1 MRPQPPESAR
11 APMGMLFDVPL
22 APRTTLGVGGPAAR
36 YVEARTEEAV
46 HDTLAWARN
55 HRLDVTVLGGGSNVL
70 VADRGVDGLVLRVA
84 VSGYNHAIEGDRV
97 TLSAGAGESWDALVA
112 MTVEQ
117 GWAGLECL
125 SGIPGDVGAAPIQNI
140 GAYGQEA
147 GDVITFVYGID
158 RRSGATVGIDRLG
171 CRFGYR
177 DSVFKRRASGRFVIV
192 GVTFSLQR
200 GGSAAVRYAELDRYL
215 RETGAGPSPS
225 LAEVR
230 KAVLELRRRKSML
243 VEAGDENAR
252 SAGSFFVNPT
262 LDEAAFAEA
271 RARIE
276 AANVLEPGETLPQFV
291 AGPGRVKI
299 PAAWLIE
306 RAGFKK
312 GTTDGPV
319 GLSTRHAL
327 AIVNRGGAT
336 AEDILRFAR
345 RIRDGVLAR
354 FGVRLVPEPVM
365 LGFRPEEVEDLVG
378 HPTT

>member
-1 MRPQPPESAR
+1 MPPR
-11 APMGMLFDVPL
+11 APEGLLLDVPL
-22 APRTTLGVGGPAAR
+22 APRTTLGVGGYAAR

-46 HDTLAWARN
+46 LEALAWARSQ
-55 HRLDVTVLGGGSNVL
+55 RLEVTVLGGGSNVL

-84 VSGYNHAIEGDRV
+84 VSGYNQAIEGDRV

-112 MTVEQ
+112 TTVEQ

-147 GDVITFVYGID
+147 GEVITFVYGID

-177 DSVFKRRASGRFVIV
+177 DSVFKRKASGRFVIV

-200 GGSAAVRYAELDRYL
+200 GGAAAVRYAELERYL
-215 RETGAGPSPS
+215 RDAGAGPSPS

-243 VEAGDENAR
+243 VEPGDENAR

-262 LDEAAFAEA
+262 LDEEAFARV

-276 AANVLEPGETLPQFV
+276 AASVLDAGEPIPQFS
-291 AGPGRVKI
+291 AGAGRVKI

-312 GTTDGPV
+312 GTADGAV
-319 GLSTRHAL
+319 GLSTRHTL

-345 RIRDGVLAR
+345 RVRDVVLSR
-354 FGVRLVPEPVM
+354 FGVRLVPEPMM

-378 HPTT
+378 NPTT